1 MSGRCVHMVNY
12 IHVLH
17 LRAKYKIDR
26 RGGSKNRSL
35 ELTVFTYTFFLVT
48 LQNPSN
54 GFNANLF
61 QITLGNKMAETGWT
75 RPKQS
80 FKLKKNNSISGK
92 PPPLRREVVNNGLYM
107 GGGLCGSVPP
117 SPK

>member
-1 MSGRCVHMVNY
+1 
-12 IHVLH
+12 
-17 LRAKYKIDR
+17 
-26 RGGSKNRSL
+26 
-35 ELTVFTYTFFLVT
+35 
-48 LQNPSN
+48 
-54 GFNANLF
+54 
-61 QITLGNKMAETGWT
+61 MAETGWT

-107 GGGLCGSVPP
+107 GGAMWLSPPP